1 MDKAIGDF
9 KVLVVDDVKDIH
21 TLFSRILTYQPQ
33 LKPGQASPILQQ
45 LPTFKLDNAFQ
56 GEDAL
61 RLVRQSL
68 VDGKPYA
75 LAFVDIR
82 MPPGWDGIKTI
93 QQIWEV
99 DKDIQIV
106 ICTSGSDYSWEETV
120 IKLDNIDN
128 FLILKKPFDA
138 VTVRQ
143 IACALTTKWRLA
155 QLARTYTEKLE
166 RQVAENSG
174 QPISHEDH

>member
-1 MDKAIGDF
+1 MDKFIGDYRI
-9 KVLVVDDVKDIH
+9 LVVDDVKDIH
-21 TLFSRILTYQPQ
+21 TIFNRILTYQPQ
-33 LKPGQASPILQQ
+33 IKAGQSTPILQT
-45 LPTFKLDNAFQ
+45 LPTFKIDDAFQ

-61 RLVRQSL
+61 NLVKQAL
-68 VDGKPYA
+68 ADNKPYA

-93 QQIWEV
+93 QQIWDV

-106 ICTSGSDYSWEETV
+106 ICTGGSDYSWEETV
-120 IKLDNIDN
+120 VKLDNIEN

-143 IACALTTKWRLA
+143 IACALTTKWRLT
-155 QLARTYTEKLE
+155 QQARLYTEKLE
-166 RQVAENSG
+166 KLVAEIKPS
-174 QPISHEDH
+174 

>member
-1 MDKAIGDF
+1 MDKYIGDF
-9 KVLVVDDVKDIH
+9 RVLVVDDVKDIH
-21 TLFSRILTYQPQ
+21 TIFNRILTYQPQ
-33 LKPGQASPILQQ
+33 MKPGQVTPILQT

-61 RLVRQSL
+61 NLVKQSIL
-68 VDGKPYA
+68 DNKPYA

-99 DKDIQIV
+99 DKDIQMV
-106 ICTSGSDYSWEETV
+106 ICTAAADYSWEDTV
-120 IKLDNIDN
+120 VKLDNIEN

-155 QLARTYTEKLE
+155 QFARLYTEKLE
-166 RQVAENSG
+166 KQVAEIN
-174 QPISHEDH
+174 PVKE

>member
-1 MDKAIGDF
+1 MDKYIGDYR
-9 KVLVVDDVKDIH
+9 VLVVDDVKDIH
-21 TLFSRILTYQPQ
+21 TIFSRILTYQPQ
-33 LKPGQASPILQQ
+33 PKAGGQVTPILQT
-45 LPTFKLDNAFQ
+45 LPTFKIDNAFQ

-61 RLVRQSL
+61 RLVRESL
-68 VDGKPYA
+68 IENKPYA
-75 LAFVDIR
+75 LAFIDIR

-106 ICTSGSDYSWEETV
+106 ICTGGSDYSWEDTV
-120 IKLDNIDN
+120 IRLDNIEN

-143 IACALTTKWRLA
+143 MACALTTKWRL
-155 QLARTYTEKLE
+155 QQIARLYTEKLE
-166 RQVAENSG
+166 KQVSEIGNT
-174 QPISHEDH
+174 EE